1 MQSRSGE
8 DVRPPPQT
16 VGGILRQ
23 LGPGLII
30 AGSIVGSGELIAT
43 TKTGAQAGFW
53 LLWLII
59 VGCVIKVFAQVEF
72 GRYAI
77 CCGKGTMAA
86 LDEVPGPR
94 LSATWLSPA
103 RLLRLVQRGKQPQP
117 LPRVNW
123 VLWYWLVMFVVSLGQ
138 LGGIV
143 GGVGQSLAMSY
154 EITGDFNRL
163 LAAQDAWDREAKP
176 LRDNLFE
183 DHREQLAH
191 ADLAVRRATL
201 KRIDQRIAERLGRPR
216 PDYKTR
222 DDLYWATMVTAITV
236 VVLMCGRYRLVQ
248 NVSTVLVAAFT
259 AITVFNVLALQSH
272 AEWAVGL
279 GDLGDGLG
287 FRLPPVVAGL
297 TKSPLTTALATFGII
312 GVGANELIQYPY
324 WCLEKGYARFAGPP
338 NPSVQWGRRANGWL
352 RVMRWDAMA
361 SMVIYTFATVAFY
374 LLGAAVLHRA
384 GLDPEGNQMIRV
396 LAEMY
401 VPVFGQWARLLFLFG
416 AFAVLYSTFFV
427 ANAGH
432 ARVAADALGVFGIG
446 ASNPAAQRRWVVVFS
461 GLFPVLS
468 LLGFVLIRAP
478 ARLVLASGVM
488 QAIMLPMLGG
498 ATLYFRYRRCDAR
511 VRPGRLWDVMLWLS
525 VLGLLVAG
533 GWLALTKLFPALER
547 LV

>member
-1 MQSRSGE
+1 MQPRSGQ
-8 DVRPPPQT
+8 DVRLPPQT
-16 VGGILRQ
+16 IGGILRQ

-72 GRYAI
+72 GRYTI
-77 CCGKGTMAA
+77 CCAKGTMAA

-94 LSATWLSPA
+94 WSLGWLSPG
-103 RLLRLVQRGKQPQP
+103 RLMRRLQRGGPSEP

-143 GGVGQSLAMSY
+143 GGVGQSLAMSF

-163 LAAQDAWDREAKP
+163 LEAQDAWDREARP
-176 LRDNLFE
+176 LHKKLFE
-183 DHREQLAH
+183 EHQRALTH
-191 ADLAVRRATL
+191 ADPAARRAAVE
-201 KRIDQRIAERLGRPR
+201 RIERRIAEQLGRPR
-216 PDYKTR
+216 PNYRTR
-222 DDLYWATMVTAITV
+222 DDLYWAALVTAVTV
-236 VVLMCGRYRLVQ
+236 VLLMCGRYRLVQ
-248 NVSTVLVAAFT
+248 NVSTVLVATFT
-259 AITVFNVLALQSH
+259 AITVFNVFALQSH
-272 AEWAVGL
+272 PEWSVGWA
-279 GDLGDGLG
+279 DLRDGLS

-297 TKSPLTTALATFGII
+297 TKSPLSTALATFGII

-324 WCLEKGYARFAGPP
+324 WCLEKGYARFT
-338 NPSVQWGRRANGWL
+338 GRPEPTADWAQRAQGWL

-361 SMVIYTFATVAFY
+361 SMVVYTFATVAFY

-401 VPVFGQWARLLFLFG
+401 VPVFGSWARLLFLFG

-432 ARVAADALGVFGIG
+432 ARVAADALAVFGLT
-446 ASNPAAQRRWVVVFS
+446 ARSARSQRRWIVAFS

-478 ARLVLASGVM
+478 AQLVLASGVM

-498 ATLYFRYRRCDAR
+498 ATLYFRYRRCDEC
-511 VRPGRLWDVMLWLS
+511 VRPGRLWDMMLWIS

-533 GWLALTKLFPALER
+533 GWLALTKLVPALER
-547 LV
+547 LG

>member
-1 MQSRSGE
+1 MQPLSGE
-8 DVRPPPQT
+8 DVRLPPQT
-16 VGGILRQ
+16 LGGIFRQ

-59 VGCVIKVFAQVEF
+59 VGCLIKVFAQVEF

-86 LDEVPGPR
+86 LNEVPGPR
-94 LSATWLSPA
+94 LSANWLSPW
-103 RLLRLVQRGKQPQP
+103 RLLRLIERGPGPAP

-123 VLWYWLVMFVVSLGQ
+123 VLWYWLAMFVVSLGQ

-143 GGVGQSLAMSY
+143 GGVGQSLAMSV

-163 LAAQDAWDREAKP
+163 LKEQDAWDQQAAPLRAKLYQAEAKGLHSTDP
-176 LRDNLFE
+176 
-183 DHREQLAH
+183 
-191 ADLAVRRATL
+191 ATRGATV
-201 KRIDQRIAERLGRPR
+201 KRIEQRVAEALGCPR

-222 DDLYWATMVTAITV
+222 DDLYWATLVTAITAV
-236 VVLMCGRYRLVQ
+236 LLMCGRYRLVQ
-248 NVSTVLVAAFT
+248 NVSTALVAAFT
-259 AITVFNVLALQSH
+259 AITVFNLFALQSH
-272 AEWAVGL
+272 PQWAVGL
-279 GDLGDGLG
+279 GDLRDGLS
-287 FRLPPVVAGL
+287 FRLPPMVAGL
-297 TKSPLTTALATFGII
+297 AQSPLSTALATFGII

-324 WCLEKGYARFAGPP
+324 WCLEKGYARFTGPCE
-338 NPSVQWGRRANGWL
+338 PSPQWGQRASGWL

-384 GLDPEGNQMIRV
+384 GLDPEGNQMIRS

-432 ARVAADALGVFGIG
+432 ARVAADALRVFGLG
-446 ASNPAAQRRWVVVFS
+446 ASNSQAQRRWVVVFS

-468 LLGFVLIRAP
+468 LLGFVWIREP
-478 ARLVLASGVM
+478 AQLVLASGVM

-498 ATLYFRYRRCDAR
+498 ATLYFRYRRCDPR
-511 VRPGRLWDVMLWLS
+511 VRPGRLWDTMLWVS
-525 VLGLLVAG
+525 VFGLLVAG
-533 GWLALTKLFPALER
+533 GWLALTKLFPTLEQFG
-547 LV
+547 